1 MSAFGFNE
9 TYDKVPM
16 REVVTAK
23 YFRAKYV
30 TVGQAWEQVASSA
43 SLAIK
48 NIVTAKQV
56 QDRLR
61 LLQKKWR
68 SAHLLQN
75 HASDFHDETNNAKQ
89 KHFEVLCQENAALLT
104 QLENVWHRARLRR
117 NGQAGFEL
125 ELFVYVPKPEAQATS
140 LRRATAARIQE
151 QMPRVAAFVRE
162 RQIEAGEASQRYMAV
177 TQARLPDGAPLA
189 VPDSTTF
196 RQLQHID
203 APQAAIDRATDAEQ
217 QRADS
222 EYCMVRV
229 KLHSVP
235 VPLEVNVVDLRAAL
249 GLPSYSLR
257 PPFRPPT
264 DIETPGL
271 AMDIPDE
278 EHTDERTE
286 AMEN

>member
-1 MSAFGFNE
+1 MNVCVYAMQQAHDGYVFAVQCASSP
-9 TYDKVPM
+9 K
-16 REVVTAK
+16 REEQYHDGHRVL
-23 YFRAKYV
+23 RAKV
-30 TVGQAWEQVASSA
+30 EEHFSSKLPGQWNSNFDIYLKPA
-43 SLAIK
+43 
-48 NIVTAKQV
+48 
-56 QDRLR
+56 
-61 LLQKKWR
+61 
-68 SAHLLQN
+68 
-75 HASDFHDETNNAKQ
+75 NNAKQ
-89 KHFEVLCQENAALLT
+89 KHFEVLCQENAALLA

-125 ELFVYVPKPEAQATS
+125 ELFVYVPKPEVQATS

-177 TQARLPDGAPLA
+177 TQARLPDGAPLT

-203 APQAAIDRATDAEQ
+203 AQQAVIDRATDAEQ

-229 KLHSVP
+229 KLHGVP

-264 DIETPGL
+264 DIETPGP

-278 EHTDERTE
+278 EHTDERAE

>member
-1 MSAFGFNE
+1 MDSAIPLPASLTCRLSIKNGQPLE
-9 TYDKVPM
+9 ACRDKVPPSPSFVFDVADGH
-16 REVVTAK
+16 RVL
-23 YFRAKYV
+23 RAKV
-30 TVGQAWEQVASSA
+30 EEHFSSKLPGQWNSNFDIYLKPA
-43 SLAIK
+43 
-48 NIVTAKQV
+48 
-56 QDRLR
+56 
-61 LLQKKWR
+61 
-68 SAHLLQN
+68 
-75 HASDFHDETNNAKQ
+75 NNAKQ
-89 KHFEVLCQENAALLT
+89 KHFEVLCQENAALLA

-125 ELFVYVPKPEAQATS
+125 ELFVYVPKPEVQATS

-177 TQARLPDGAPLA
+177 TQARLPDGAPLT

-203 APQAAIDRATDAEQ
+203 AQQAVIDRATDAEQ

-229 KLHSVP
+229 KLHGVP

-264 DIETPGL
+264 DIETPGP

-278 EHTDERTE
+278 EHTDERAE